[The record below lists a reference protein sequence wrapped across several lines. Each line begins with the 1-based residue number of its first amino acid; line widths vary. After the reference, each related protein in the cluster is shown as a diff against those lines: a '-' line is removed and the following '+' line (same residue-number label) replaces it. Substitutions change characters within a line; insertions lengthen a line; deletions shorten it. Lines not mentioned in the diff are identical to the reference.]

1 MSNFLGEMLASRD
14 EQALGMLRYKL
25 KERIAD
31 KEFAE
36 RRRVTI
42 QEVAEATGITRNTL
56 SRMLH
61 EHGASVRTEN
71 LDRLCAYFGCRI
83 EEVVEY
89 VSDGKAN
96 TNGTPSTP

>member
-1 MSNFLGEMLASRD
+1 
-14 EQALGMLRYKL
+14 MLRYKL

-56 SRMLH
+56 SRMLNQ
-61 EHGASVRTEN
+61 HGASVRTEN
-71 LDRLCAYFGCRI
+71 LDRLCAYFKCRI
-83 EEVVEY
+83 EEIVEH
-89 VSDGKAN
+89 VSERPQETSAGGSA
-96 TNGTPSTP
+96 

>member
-1 MSNFLGEMLASRD
+1 
-14 EQALGMLRYKL
+14 MLRYKL

-31 KEFAE
+31 KEFRE

-42 QEVAEATGITRNTL
+42 QEVAESTGITRNTL
-56 SRMLH
+56 SRMLNQ
-61 EHGASVRTEN
+61 HGVSVRTEN

-89 VSDGKAN
+89 VPEALAAVSGAEI
-96 TNGTPSTP
+96 PSP